1 MSEKLNVLFII
12 TDAMRADH
20 MSCAGNQRVKTPNLD
35 RLAKEGLRF
44 TNHFCTNPICM
55 PNRAT
60 LVTGAY
66 PNVHGVRSNGINLR
80 QNIPTIIQTLDKQG
94 WHTAAI
100 GKIHHQYWLGAFKH
114 KSRSAES
121 IIDWA
126 LRRDKSYPV
135 RDNFPL
141 PYYGYEEV
149 EVISGNGTV
158 CAGHYTE
165 WLEERAPEIAE
176 DMRQRVLNYDN
187 LFSIFCAPIPDQ
199 FYNTTWVAERTLSFL
214 ERYSNGDYGNK
225 PFYLHCS
232 FPDPHWPLSP
242 PKMYQDQ
249 YKPEDIELPASYNDI
264 KNLYNH
270 EYLGDHLR
278 KPPFKR
284 AFIRESTED
293 EVRHL
298 TALTYASIAYV
309 DYYIGQILASLEKL
323 GYSKNTIV
331 VFMSDHGDLM
341 GDHGLLFKG
350 PCPFNGVLQIPLIWK
365 VPELTKPGGISNSLV
380 SSIDYPKTI
389 LNLLGIKER
398 HHPPDMQGY
407 NISPI
412 LVNPREKLR
421 DCVLIE
427 NDEEVGTLEARLRH
441 LVTEDY
447 KLTIYDTLDNFG
459 DIYDRKN
466 DPYEL
471 INLWYD
477 NNFKGK
483 RFHLV
488 NKMLRENLRAQTKYP
503 KRIAGT

>member
-12 TDAMRADH
+12 TDATRADH
-20 MSCAGNQRVKTPNLD
+20 MSCAGNPTLSTPNLD
-35 RLAKEGLRF
+35 KLAKEGVRF

-60 LVTGAY
+60 LLTGVY

-80 QNIPTIIQTLDKQG
+80 QDIPTITQTLKKSG

-100 GKIHHQYWLGAFKH
+100 GKIHHQYWLGPYKH

-121 IIDWA
+121 LIDWV
-126 LRRDKSYPV
+126 LSRDKSYPV
-135 RDNFPL
+135 RNHFPL

-158 CAGHYTE
+158 CAGHYTK
-165 WLEERAPEIAE
+165 WLEEKAPKIAE
-176 DMRQRVLNYDN
+176 DMKKRVLNYDN
-187 LFSIFCAPIPDQ
+187 LFSINCDPIPDQ
-199 FYNTTWVAERTLSFL
+199 FYNTTWVAERTLAFL

-232 FPDPHWPLSP
+232 FPDPHWPLNP
-242 PKMYQDQ
+242 PKEYQDR
-249 YKPEDIELPASYNDI
+249 YKPEDIKLPVNFEDI

-293 EVRHL
+293 EVRQL
-298 TALTYASIAYV
+298 MALTYAAIGYV
-309 DYYIGQILASLEKL
+309 DYNIGLILASLEKNGL
-323 GYSKNTIV
+323 SKNTIV

-350 PCPFNGVLQIPLIWK
+350 PCPFNGILQIPLIWK
-365 VPELTKPGGISNSLV
+365 VPGLKKSCVSQSLV
-380 SSIDYPKTI
+380 SSIDYPMTI
-389 LNLLGIKER
+389 LNLLDIPER
-398 HHPPDMQGY
+398 HQPPDMQGF
-407 NISPI
+407 NIAPI
-412 LVNPREKLR
+412 LENPEKEVR
-421 DCVLIE
+421 DCVFIE
-427 NDEEVGTLEARLRH
+427 NDEEVGTLNARLRH
-441 LVTEDY
+441 LITKDY
-447 KLTIYDTLDNFG
+447 KLTIYAGLNNFG
-459 DIYDRKN
+459 DIYDRNN
-466 DPYEL
+466 DPYE
-471 INLWYD
+471 INNLWH
-477 NNFKGK
+477 NPNFNSK
-483 RFHLV
+483 RFELV
-488 NKMLRENLRAQTKYP
+488 NKLMQENLKAQTFYP